1 MIFKKKREV
10 LFLFDILY
18 TPKKF
23 PGNDEIG
30 ANSAHVGIRDYFPRN
45 EKKREKKW
53 IFSPACVCVL

>member
-45 EKKREKKW
+45 EKKRKKK
-53 IFSPACVCVL
+53 